1 MEMCGF
7 SPVKAD
13 VLRKAVGKKD
23 SEKLKSLRDDFIS
36 GGVASGE
43 DERKLSRFWE
53 ELMEFARYAFNA
65 KNLLA
70 VCTVMCRM
78 NSGSLFVRGL

>member
-1 MEMCGF
+1 M
-7 SPVKAD
+7 
-13 VLRKAVGKKD
+13 KKD

-53 ELMEFARYAFNA
+53 ELMEFARYA
-65 KNLLA
+65 LVLA
-70 VCTVMCRM
+70 PLYR
-78 NSGSLFVRGL
+78 NI

>member
-43 DERKLSRFWE
+43 DERKLSRLWE
-53 ELMEFARYAFNA
+53 ELMEFARYA
-65 KNLLA
+65 LVLA
-70 VCTVMCRM
+70 PLYR
-78 NSGSLFVRGL
+78 NI

>member
-1 MEMCGF
+1 MCGF

-36 GGVASGE
+36 GGIASG
-43 DERKLSRFWE
+43 
-53 ELMEFARYAFNA
+53 
-65 KNLLA
+65 
-70 VCTVMCRM
+70 
-78 NSGSLFVRGL
+78 G

>member
-1 MEMCGF
+1 M
-7 SPVKAD
+7 
-13 VLRKAVGKKD
+13 KKD

-53 ELMEFARYAFNA
+53 ELMEFARYALVLAPLYRNIWM
-65 KNLLA
+65 KTLLIA
-70 VCTVMCRM
+70 GT
-78 NSGSLFVRGL
+78 S